1 MTFPTSYADQ
11 ATYLASLVA
20 RLNVIEQQN
29 SIITITKTT
38 EPKQQDFVAAWIA
51 AGLTL
56 PILPG
61 YEFHWWDGVQVRGVY
76 GAADDG
82 WTIVKHG
89 ASAIC
94 FSPLTT
100 EEVVL
105 TSDYFNTT
113 QNGIFIS
120 PIDRI
125 DQRTLVYGVLG
136 NYAFSP
142 CFDSTAQNI
151 AAAIF
156 ISPNTHIYTMT
167 RAGGSVVQLTAT
179 GTNTS
184 PHWRGSVIVFASD
197 RAPHAGTY
205 EIYSMTSGGLS
216 QTRLTSAGGRSI
228 QPKLSWD
235 GTKVVFISNRG
246 GSDQIWTM
254 NVNGSSQTNLGISA
268 VDAVWSRDGSKIFF
282 IQNRSVINNTYN
294 RGSWYSPGQAR
305 NVSEI
310 WQCDANGANPTKLTD
325 YYSYNEPGDDVVN
338 FAKDETY
345 TMPINIGGKN
355 DLGNAMREALYLSL
369 DVTADDKRF
378 AVTLTNAPTSP
389 VFHAA
394 VIAKARKFN
403 GSTGRVY
410 RQVTWDQ
417 PYGDFELLESFQPT
431 IATLT
436 SWRSTA
442 MANRPELSTLM
453 ILVYSKTVDA
463 SLDVNNL
470 LMSFNDDV
478 STSRYVAY
486 EDYAIGATAFPA
498 EQLNTFGGILLL
510 GSATTKNDANVM
522 GGSMTY
528 IVGYNDSDNLKEAF
542 GVAQSAY
549 GYALAN
555 QRQVGQHM
563 GLWNSV
569 APITSITIKP
579 LTAVPFQIGTMISIY
594 GLAGRP
600 RYFES

>member
-11 ATYLASLVA
+11 ATYLQSLVA
-20 RLNVIEQQN
+20 RLNILESQN
-29 SIITITKTT
+29 SVIVVTKTT
-38 EPKQQDFVAAWIA
+38 RPKQQDFVAAWLA

-61 YEFHWWDGVQVRGVY
+61 YEFHWWDGTQVRGVY
-76 GAADDG
+76 GSADDG
-82 WTIVKHG
+82 WTFIKHG
-89 ASAIC
+89 ASNISC
-94 FSPLTT
+94 SPLTT

-113 QNGIFIS
+113 YNGIFIS

-125 DQRTLVYGVLG
+125 DQRTLVYGVVG

-151 AAAIF
+151 AF
-156 ISPNTHIYTMT
+156 GLFTGGLNQIYKMT
-167 RAGGSVVQLTAT
+167 RAGGSVTALAST
-179 GTNTS
+179 GTNAG
-184 PHWRGSVIVFASD
+184 PHWRNNTIVFQSD

-205 EIYSMTSGGLS
+205 EIYSMTDTGAS

-235 GTKVVFISNRG
+235 ATKIVFISNRG

-268 VDAVWSRDGSKIFF
+268 VDAVWSRDGSKIFY
-282 IQNRSVINNTYN
+282 IQNRAVINNTYN
-294 RGSWYSPGQAR
+294 RSSWYSPGAAR

-345 TMPINIGGKN
+345 TYNKS
-355 DLGNAMREALYLSL
+355 DLGNALREALYLSL
-369 DVTADDKRF
+369 DIPADESRF
-378 AVTLTNAPTSP
+378 FVSVTNAPSSP
-389 VFHAA
+389 VFHVAC
-394 VIAKARKFN
+394 VAKARKFN

-410 RQVTWDQ
+410 RQITADQ
-417 PYGDFELLESFQPT
+417 PYGDFELLESFQPS

-436 SWRSTA
+436 QWRSTA

-453 ILVYSKTVDA
+453 ILVYSKTIDA
-463 SLDVNNL
+463 ALDVNNL
-470 LMSFNDDV
+470 LATFNDDV
-478 STSRYVAY
+478 ATSRYVAY
-486 EDYAIGATAFPA
+486 EDYAIGATPFAA
-498 EQLNTFGGILLL
+498 EQLNTFGGILML

-522 GGSMTY
+522 GGSMSY
-528 IVGYNDSDNLKEAF
+528 IVGYNDSDNLKEMF

-549 GYALAN
+549 GYAVAN
-555 QRQVGQHM
+555 QRQVGQFM
-563 GLWNSV
+563 GLWNST
-569 APITSITIKP
+569 APITSITFKT
-579 LTAVPFQIGTMISIY
+579 LTGTPFQIGTMISIY
-594 GLAGRP
+594 GLAGSP
-600 RYFES
+600 RFTES